1 MLFTLAILLAAAVV
15 LVPVSRRLGLGS
27 VLGYL
32 VGGALIGP
40 SGFGLITDVQA
51 IADVSELGVIM
62 LLFLIGLEVRPR
74 RLWVMRRSV
83 FGLGSAQVAVTGAAL
98 AACVHLVGTGWAA
111 AAVIGAGLALSS
123 TAIVL
128 PMLTERDLLA
138 PPSGRSTFAVLLFQD
153 LAFVPLVA
161 VVPLLAGSE
170 LPHGVSLGTV
180 PWLAVAR
187 AAGAVAVILIGGRFL
202 MRPVFRAIGGTRTP
216 EVFTALALLVVV
228 GTAALAHAAG
238 LSTSLGA
245 FLAGVLLSES
255 EYRHEVKAN
264 VDPFEGLLLGFFF
277 LSVGMAANLGLAV
290 HEPGLFTMAVLGLVA
305 VKTAVAFGLSRAG
318 GLDTVSALRFS
329 LSLSQGSEFSFVLFG
344 AAVVAGVLGQ
354 DTSDRATLAIAL
366 SMAATPVLFALS
378 ERFLVPRLQ
387 APSERV
393 YEPIEDDGAAV
404 IICGFGRVG
413 QIVGRVLR
421 MRGID
426 FTALEQDPEQLDVV
440 RRFGQRVF
448 YGDPTRLE
456 VLRAA
461 GAEHARLLVVT
472 LGDVEAS
479 LAVIDL
485 ARRHF
490 PDLKIVARAR
500 NRRHVHLMMDRGV
513 ARFIRETYLS
523 SLSLSEMVLEDL
535 GIAGED
541 ARRTVALFREHDER
555 SLADSHAFYQDEKQ
569 MIQNGRQTAEE
580 LAGLLEADRQRPLA
594 GRAPGPVAG
603 QAPAG

>member
-1 MLFTLAILLAAAVV
+1 MLFTLAILLAAAVA

-40 SGFGLITDVQA
+40 SGFGLVTDVQA

-98 AACVHLVGTGWAA
+98 ATCVHALGTGWAA

-128 PMLTERDLLA
+128 PMLTERELLA

-161 VVPLLAGSE
+161 VVPLLAGGE

-187 AAGAVAVILIGGRFL
+187 AAGAIAVILIGGRFL
-202 MRPVFRAIGGTRTP
+202 IRPVFRAIGGTKTP
-216 EVFTALALLVVV
+216 EVFTALALFVVV

-277 LSVGMAANLGLAV
+277 LSVGMAANLGLALQ
-290 HEPGLFTMAVLGLVA
+290 EPGLFSLAVLGLVL

-354 DTSDRATLAIAL
+354 DMSERATLVIAL

-378 ERFLVPRLQ
+378 ERFVVPRLQ
-387 APSERV
+387 APSTRTF
-393 YEPIEDDGAAV
+393 EPIEDDGAAV
-404 IICGFGRVG
+404 ILLGVGRVG
-413 QIVGRVLR
+413 QIVARVLR
-421 MRGID
+421 MHGIT
-426 FTALEQDPEQLDVV
+426 FTALEQDAEQLDAV

-461 GAEHARLLVVT
+461 GAEHAKLLVVT
-472 LGDVEAS
+472 LGDMEAS

-485 ARRHF
+485 VRRHF
-490 PDLKIVARAR
+490 PHLRIVARAR

-513 ARFIRETYLS
+513 TRFIRETFLS
-523 SLSLSEMVLEDL
+523 SLAMAEMVLEDL
-535 GIAGED
+535 GIPVED
-541 ARRTVALFREHDER
+541 GRRTVARFRDYDER
-555 SLADSHAFYQDEKQ
+555 SLADSHAFYQDEKLL
-569 MIQNGRQTAEE
+569 IQNGRQTAEE
-580 LAGLLEADRQRPLA
+580 LVGLLEADKQRPLL
-594 GRAPGPVAG
+594 G
-603 QAPAG
+603 

>member
-1 MLFTLAILLAAAVV
+1 MLFTLAMLLAAAVL

-40 SGFGLITDVQA
+40 SVLGLITDVQA

-62 LLFLIGLEVRPR
+62 LLFLIGLEVQPR
-74 RLWVMRRSV
+74 RLWVMRRAV
-83 FGLGSAQVAVTGAAL
+83 FGLGSAQVVVTGAAL
-98 AACVHLVGTGWAA
+98 ALCVHGFGAGWAA
-111 AAVIGAGLALSS
+111 SAVIGAGLALSS

-128 PMLTERDLLA
+128 PMLTERGLLA
-138 PPSGRSTFAVLLFQD
+138 PPSGRSTFGVLLFQD

-161 VVPLLAGSE
+161 VVPLLAGSG
-170 LPHGVSLGTV
+170 LPHAVSLDGL
-180 PWLAVAR
+180 PWASVAR
-187 AAGAVAVILIGGRFL
+187 AVGAIAVILVGGRFL

-264 VDPFEGLLLGFFF
+264 IDPFEGLLLGFFF
-277 LSVGMAANLGLAV
+277 LSVGMAANLGLAWR
-290 HEPGLFTMAVLGLVA
+290 EPGLFTMAVLGFVA
-305 VKTAVAFGLSRAG
+305 VKTAVAFGLARLG
-318 GLDTVSALRFS
+318 RLDTVSALRFS

-344 AAVVAGVLGQ
+344 AAVAAGVLIQG
-354 DTSDRATLAIAL
+354 DSERATLMIAL

-387 APSERV
+387 PPSQRV
-393 YEPIEDDGAAV
+393 FEPIEDEGTPV

-413 QIVGRVLR
+413 QIVGRTLR
-421 MRGID
+421 MRAIA

-461 GAEHARLLVVT
+461 GADHAKLIVVT
-472 LGDVEAS
+472 LADMEAS
-479 LAVIDL
+479 LEVIDVV
-485 ARRHF
+485 RRNF
-490 PDLKIVARAR
+490 PNLKIVARAR
-500 NRRHVHLMMDRGV
+500 NRRHVHLMMDRGID
-513 ARFIRETYLS
+513 RFVRETFLS
-523 SLSLSEMVLEDL
+523 SLALSEMVLQDI
-535 GIAGED
+535 GISPDD
-541 ARRTVALFREHDER
+541 ARRTIGLFRDYDER
-555 SLADSHAFYQDEKQ
+555 SLRDSHAYYTDEKQ
-569 MIQNGRQTAEE
+569 LIQNGRQTAEE
-580 LAGLLEADRQRPLA
+580 LAGLLEADRQRQLL
-594 GRAPGPVAG
+594 G
-603 QAPAG
+603 